1 MDVLNS
7 LIMVIIS
14 QCIYTYIKPSYTE
27 DLKIYNFYLLII
39 YLSKGRGEKF
49 ILKTTVHNLS

>member
-1 MDVLNS
+1 MDVLIS

-14 QCIYTYIKPSYTE
+14 QCIHTYIKPSYTE

-39 YLSKGRGEKF
+39 YLSKGREKKF